1 MQILKY
7 VSGGLPVLFMD
18 VRLYHPDLNVWDFC
32 NSGNHASW
40 YASRSFNPRD
50 NLRKVTL
57 HPALELY
64 FKAGGASVS
73 FDAGPGELTFARLG
87 LFNDKIYMIIVKGES
102 IELDEETRR
111 RINAE
116 TDPTW
121 PHVHARLKCSYEEF
135 VEMFP
140 ANHIHAVAG
149 DRVQELKY
157 FCEITG
163 VTPIILGGEEHSK
176 PIWDILK

>member
-1 MQILKY
+1 
-7 VSGGLPVLFMD
+7 MD
-18 VRLYHPDLNVWDFC
+18 IRLYHPELDVWDFC

-40 YASRSFNPRD
+40 YVSRSFNPKD
-50 NLRKVTL
+50 NLKKVTL

-87 LFNDKIYMIIVKGES
+87 LFNDKIYMIIVKGQS

-121 PHVHARLKCSYEEF
+121 PHVHARLNCSHEEF
-135 VEMFP
+135 VELFP
-140 ANHIHAVAG
+140 ANHIHAVSG
-149 DRVQELKY
+149 NRVQELKY
-157 FCEITG
+157 FCGITG
-163 VTPIILGGEEHSK
+163 VTPIVLGEGERLK
-176 PIWDILK
+176 PVWSFLEN